1 MNNLIIISAPSGSG
15 KTTICKYLQKL
26 DSSINFSVSCTTRQ
40 KRENEVEGKDYF
52 FTTNTKFEEKIKDGK
67 FVEWE
72 QIHGDFYY
80 GTLKS
85 TLDEIINKDKTILLE
100 LDVKG
105 AMSVKKLYPK
115 KSLSIFIEP
124 PSVEDLKLRLQ
135 KRGADDN
142 ERIVKR
148 LGRLDSELA
157 YKSNFDYHVIND
169 DLDQAVKEIMNIINN
184 KNKGVLYGSWTT
196 IY

>member
-169 DLDQAVKEIMNIINN
+169 DLGQAVKEIMNIINN
-184 KNKGVLYGSWTT
+184 KNKGVLYGS
-196 IY
+196 

>member
-1 MNNLIIISAPSGSG
+1 MNNFIIISAPSGSG

-40 KRENEVEGKDYF
+40 KRANEVEGKDYF
-52 FTTNTKFEEKIKDGK
+52 FITNEEFEKKINDAKFI
-67 FVEWE
+67 EWE
-72 QIHGDFYY
+72 QIHGNFYY

-85 TLDEIINKDKTILLE
+85 TLEKAINEDKRILLE

-105 AMSVKKLYPK
+105 ATSVKKLYPN

-124 PSVEDLKLRLQ
+124 PSIEVLKLRLE
-135 KRGADDN
+135 KRGTDN
-142 ERIVKR
+142 DERIIKR
-148 LGRLDSELA
+148 LERLESELS

-169 DLDQAVKEIMNIINN
+169 DLDQAVNEIMSII
-184 KNKGVLYGSWTT
+184 KNESKGVSYGS
-196 IY
+196 

>member
-1 MNNLIIISAPSGSG
+1 MNNFIIISAPSGSG

-40 KRENEVEGKDYF
+40 KRANELEGKDYF
-52 FTTNTKFEEKIKDGK
+52 FITNEEFEKKINDAKFI
-67 FVEWE
+67 EWE

-85 TLDEIINKDKTILLE
+85 TLEKAINEDKRILLE

-105 AMSVKKLYPK
+105 ATSVKKLYPN

-124 PSVEDLKLRLQ
+124 PSVEVLKLRLE
-135 KRGADDN
+135 KRGTDN
-142 ERIVKR
+142 DERIIKR
-148 LGRLDSELA
+148 LERLESELS

-169 DLDQAVKEIMNIINN
+169 DLDQAVNEIMNIIKNE
-184 KNKGVLYGSWTT
+184 NKGVSYGS
-196 IY
+196 

>member
-1 MNNLIIISAPSGSG
+1 MNNFIIISAPSGSG

-40 KRENEVEGKDYF
+40 KRANEVEGKDYF
-52 FTTNTKFEEKIKDGK
+52 FITNEEFEKKINDAKFI
-67 FVEWE
+67 EWE

-85 TLDEIINKDKTILLE
+85 TLEEAINEDKRILLE

-105 AMSVKKLYPK
+105 AMSVKKLYPN

-124 PSVEDLKLRLQ
+124 PSIEVLKLRLE
-135 KRGADDN
+135 KRGADNDQ
-142 ERIVKR
+142 RIIKR
-148 LGRLDSELA
+148 LERLESELS
-157 YKSNFDYHVIND
+157 YKSNFDYHIIND
-169 DLDQAVKEIMNIINN
+169 DLDQAVNEIMNIIINET
-184 KNKGVLYGSWTT
+184 KGVSYGS
-196 IY
+196 

>member
-1 MNNLIIISAPSGSG
+1 MNNFIIISAPSGSG

-40 KRENEVEGKDYF
+40 KRVSEVEGKDYF
-52 FTTNTKFEEKIKDGK
+52 FITNEEFEKKINDAKFI
-67 FVEWE
+67 EWE
-72 QIHGDFYY
+72 QIHGNFYY

-85 TLDEIINKDKTILLE
+85 TLEKAINEDKRILLE

-105 AMSVKKLYPK
+105 ATTVKKLYPN

-124 PSVEDLKLRLQ
+124 PSVEVLKLRLE
-135 KRGADDN
+135 KRGTDN
-142 ERIVKR
+142 DERIIKR
-148 LGRLDSELA
+148 LERLESELS

-169 DLDQAVKEIMNIINN
+169 DLDLAVNEIMSII
-184 KNKGVLYGSWTT
+184 KNESKGVSYGS
-196 IY
+196 

>member
-52 FTTNTKFEEKIKDGK
+52 FTTNTKFEEKIKDGE

-184 KNKGVLYGSWTT
+184 KNKGVLYGS
-196 IY
+196 

>member
-1 MNNLIIISAPSGSG
+1 MNNFIIISAPSGSG

-40 KRENEVEGKDYF
+40 KRANELEGKDYF
-52 FTTNTKFEEKIKDGK
+52 FITNEEFEKKINDAKFI
-67 FVEWE
+67 EWE
-72 QIHGDFYY
+72 QIHGNFYY

-85 TLDEIINKDKTILLE
+85 TLEKAINEDKRILLE

-105 AMSVKKLYPK
+105 AMSVKKLYPN

-124 PSVEDLKLRLQ
+124 PSVEVLKLRLE
-135 KRGADDN
+135 KRGTDN
-142 ERIVKR
+142 DERIIKR
-148 LGRLDSELA
+148 LERLESELS

-169 DLDQAVKEIMNIINN
+169 DLDQAVNEIMSII
-184 KNKGVLYGSWTT
+184 KNESKGVYYGS
-196 IY
+196 

>member
-1 MNNLIIISAPSGSG
+1 MNNFIIISAPSGSG

-40 KRENEVEGKDYF
+40 KRANEVEGKDYF
-52 FTTNTKFEEKIKDGK
+52 FITNEEFEKKINDAKFI
-67 FVEWE
+67 EWE
-72 QIHGDFYY
+72 QIHGNFYY

-85 TLDEIINKDKTILLE
+85 TLEKAINEDKRILLE

-105 AMSVKKLYPK
+105 ATSVKKLYPN

-124 PSVEDLKLRLQ
+124 PSVEVLKLRLE
-135 KRGADDN
+135 KRGTDN
-142 ERIVKR
+142 DQRIIKR
-148 LGRLDSELA
+148 LERLESELS

-169 DLDQAVKEIMNIINN
+169 DLDQAVNEIMSII
-184 KNKGVLYGSWTT
+184 KNESKGVSYGS
-196 IY
+196 

>member
-1 MNNLIIISAPSGSG
+1 MNNFIIISAPSGSG

-40 KRENEVEGKDYF
+40 KRASEVEGKDYF
-52 FTTNTKFEEKIKDGK
+52 FITNEEFEKKINDAE
-67 FVEWE
+67 FIEWE

-85 TLDEIINKDKTILLE
+85 TLEKAINEDKRILLE

-105 AMSVKKLYPK
+105 ATSVKKLYPN

-124 PSVEDLKLRLQ
+124 PSVEVLKLRLE
-135 KRGADDN
+135 KRGTDN
-142 ERIVKR
+142 DERIIKR
-148 LGRLDSELA
+148 LERLESELS

-169 DLDQAVKEIMNIINN
+169 DLDQAVDEIMNII
-184 KNKGVLYGSWTT
+184 KNESKGVYYGS
-196 IY
+196 

>member
-1 MNNLIIISAPSGSG
+1 MNNFIIISAPSGSG

-40 KRENEVEGKDYF
+40 KRANEIEGKDYF
-52 FTTNTKFEEKIKDGK
+52 FITNEEFEKKINDAKFI
-67 FVEWE
+67 EWE
-72 QIHGDFYY
+72 QIHGNFYY

-85 TLDEIINKDKTILLE
+85 TLEKAINEDKRILLE

-105 AMSVKKLYPK
+105 ATSVKKLYPN

-124 PSVEDLKLRLQ
+124 PSIKVLKLRLE
-135 KRGADDN
+135 KRGTDN
-142 ERIVKR
+142 DQRIIKR
-148 LGRLDSELA
+148 LERLESELS

-169 DLDQAVKEIMNIINN
+169 DLDQAVNEIMSII
-184 KNKGVLYGSWTT
+184 KNESKGVSYGS
-196 IY
+196 

>member
-1 MNNLIIISAPSGSG
+1 MNNFIIISAPSGSG

-40 KRENEVEGKDYF
+40 KRANEVEGKDYF
-52 FTTNTKFEEKIKDGK
+52 FITNEEFEKKINDAKFI
-67 FVEWE
+67 EWE
-72 QIHGDFYY
+72 QIHGNFYY

-85 TLDEIINKDKTILLE
+85 TLEDAINKNRIILLE

-105 AMSVKKLYPK
+105 AMSVKKLYPT

-124 PSVEDLKLRLQ
+124 PSVEDLKIRLQ
-135 KRGADDN
+135 KRGTDNN
-142 ERIVKR
+142 ERINKR
-148 LGRLDSELA
+148 LERLNSEIQ

-169 DLDQAVKEIMNIINN
+169 ELNKAVNEIMNIIKS
-184 KNKGVLYGSWTT
+184 KNKGVKYGS
-196 IY
+196 

>member
-1 MNNLIIISAPSGSG
+1 MNNFIIISAPSGSG

-40 KRENEVEGKDYF
+40 KRANEVEGKDYF
-52 FTTNTKFEEKIKDGK
+52 FITNEEFEKKINDAKFI
-67 FVEWE
+67 EWE
-72 QIHGDFYY
+72 QIHGNFYY

-85 TLDEIINKDKTILLE
+85 TLEKAINEDKRILLE

-105 AMSVKKLYPK
+105 ATSVKKLYPN

-124 PSVEDLKLRLQ
+124 PSVEVLKLRLE
-135 KRGADDN
+135 KRGTDN
-142 ERIVKR
+142 DERIIKR
-148 LGRLDSELA
+148 LERLESELS

-169 DLDQAVKEIMNIINN
+169 DLDQAVNEIMSII
-184 KNKGVLYGSWTT
+184 KNESKGVSYDS
-196 IY
+196 

>member
-1 MNNLIIISAPSGSG
+1 MNNFIIISAPSGSG

-40 KRENEVEGKDYF
+40 KRANELEGKDYF
-52 FTTNTKFEEKIKDGK
+52 FITNEEFEKKINDAKFI
-67 FVEWE
+67 EWE

-85 TLDEIINKDKTILLE
+85 SLEEAINEDKRILLE

-105 AMSVKKLYPK
+105 AMSVKKLYPN

-124 PSVEDLKLRLQ
+124 PSIEVLKLRLE
-135 KRGADDN
+135 KRGTDN
-142 ERIVKR
+142 DQRIIKR
-148 LGRLDSELA
+148 LERLESELS

-169 DLDQAVKEIMNIINN
+169 DLDQAVNEIMSIIINES
-184 KNKGVLYGSWTT
+184 KGVSYGS
-196 IY
+196 

>member
-1 MNNLIIISAPSGSG
+1 MNNFIIISAPSGSG

-40 KRENEVEGKDYF
+40 KRANELEGKDYF
-52 FTTNTKFEEKIKDGK
+52 FITNEEFEKKINDAKFI
-67 FVEWE
+67 EWE

-85 TLDEIINKDKTILLE
+85 TLEKAINEDKRILLE

-105 AMSVKKLYPK
+105 AMSVKKLYPN

-124 PSVEDLKLRLQ
+124 PSVEVLKIRLE
-135 KRGADDN
+135 KRGTDN
-142 ERIVKR
+142 DQRIIKR
-148 LGRLDSELA
+148 LERLESELS

-169 DLDQAVKEIMNIINN
+169 DLDLAVNEIISII
-184 KNKGVLYGSWTT
+184 KNKGKGVSYGS
-196 IY
+196 

>member
-1 MNNLIIISAPSGSG
+1 MNNFIIISAPSGSG

-40 KRENEVEGKDYF
+40 KRANEFEGKDYF
-52 FTTNTKFEEKIKDGK
+52 FITNEEFEKKINDAKFI
-67 FVEWE
+67 EWE
-72 QIHGDFYY
+72 QIHGNFYY

-85 TLDEIINKDKTILLE
+85 TLEKAINEDKRILLE

-105 AMSVKKLYPK
+105 ATSVKKLYPN

-124 PSVEDLKLRLQ
+124 PSVEVLKLRLE
-135 KRGADDN
+135 KRGADND
-142 ERIVKR
+142 ERIIKR
-148 LGRLDSELA
+148 LERLESELS

-169 DLDQAVKEIMNIINN
+169 DLDQAVNEIMSII
-184 KNKGVLYGSWTT
+184 KNESKGVSYGS
-196 IY
+196 

>member
-1 MNNLIIISAPSGSG
+1 MNNFIIISAPSGSG

-40 KRENEVEGKDYF
+40 KRANEVEGKDYF
-52 FTTNTKFEEKIKDGK
+52 FITNEEFEKKINDAKFI
-67 FVEWE
+67 EWE
-72 QIHGDFYY
+72 QIHGNFYY

-85 TLDEIINKDKTILLE
+85 TLEKAINEDKRILLE

-105 AMSVKKLYPK
+105 ATSVKKLYPN

-124 PSVEDLKLRLQ
+124 PSVEVLKLRLE
-135 KRGADDN
+135 KRGTDN
-142 ERIVKR
+142 EERIIKR
-148 LGRLDSELA
+148 LERLESELS

-169 DLDQAVKEIMNIINN
+169 DLDQAVNEIMSII
-184 KNKGVLYGSWTT
+184 KNESKGVSYGS
-196 IY
+196 

>member
-1 MNNLIIISAPSGSG
+1 MNNFIIISAPSGSG

-40 KRENEVEGKDYF
+40 KRANEVEGKDYF
-52 FTTNTKFEEKIKDGK
+52 FITNEEFEKKINDAE
-67 FVEWE
+67 FIEWE

-85 TLDEIINKDKTILLE
+85 TLEKAINEDKRILLE

-105 AMSVKKLYPK
+105 ATSVKNLYPN

-124 PSVEDLKLRLQ
+124 PSVEVLKLRLE
-135 KRGADDN
+135 KRGTDN
-142 ERIVKR
+142 DERIIKR
-148 LGRLDSELA
+148 LERLESELS

-169 DLDQAVKEIMNIINN
+169 DLEQAVNEIMSII
-184 KNKGVLYGSWTT
+184 KNESKGVSYGS
-196 IY
+196 

>member
-1 MNNLIIISAPSGSG
+1 MNNFIIISAPSGSG

-40 KRENEVEGKDYF
+40 KRANEVEGKDYF
-52 FTTNTKFEEKIKDGK
+52 FITNEEFEKKINDAKFI
-67 FVEWE
+67 EWE
-72 QIHGDFYY
+72 QIHGNFYY

-85 TLDEIINKDKTILLE
+85 TLEKAINEDKRILLE

-105 AMSVKKLYPK
+105 AMSVKKLYPN

-124 PSVEDLKLRLQ
+124 PSVEVLKLRLE
-135 KRGADDN
+135 KRGTDN
-142 ERIVKR
+142 DERIIKR
-148 LGRLDSELA
+148 LERLESELS

-169 DLDQAVKEIMNIINN
+169 DLDQAVNEIMSII
-184 KNKGVLYGSWTT
+184 KNESKGVSYGS
-196 IY
+196 

>member
-1 MNNLIIISAPSGSG
+1 MNNFIIISAPSGSG

-40 KRENEVEGKDYF
+40 KRANEFEGKDYF
-52 FTTNTKFEEKIKDGK
+52 FITNEEFEKKINDAKFI
-67 FVEWE
+67 EWE
-72 QIHGDFYY
+72 QIHGNFYY

-85 TLDEIINKDKTILLE
+85 TLEKAINEDKRILLE

-105 AMSVKKLYPK
+105 ATSVKKLYPN

-124 PSVEDLKLRLQ
+124 PSVEVLKLRLE
-135 KRGADDN
+135 KRGTDN
-142 ERIVKR
+142 DERIIKR
-148 LGRLDSELA
+148 LERLESELS

-169 DLDQAVKEIMNIINN
+169 DLDQAVNEIMNII
-184 KNKGVLYGSWTT
+184 KNESKGVYYGS
-196 IY
+196 

>member
-1 MNNLIIISAPSGSG
+1 MNNFIIISAPSGSG

-40 KRENEVEGKDYF
+40 KRVSEVEGKDYF
-52 FTTNTKFEEKIKDGK
+52 FITNEEFEKKINDAKFI
-67 FVEWE
+67 EWE
-72 QIHGDFYY
+72 QIHGNFYY

-85 TLDEIINKDKTILLE
+85 TLEKAINEDKRILLE

-105 AMSVKKLYPK
+105 ATAVKKLYPN

-124 PSVEDLKLRLQ
+124 PSVEVLKLRLE
-135 KRGADDN
+135 KRGTDN
-142 ERIVKR
+142 DERIIKR
-148 LGRLDSELA
+148 LERLESELS

-169 DLDQAVKEIMNIINN
+169 DLDQAVNEIMNII
-184 KNKGVLYGSWTT
+184 KNESKGVYYGS
-196 IY
+196 

>member
-1 MNNLIIISAPSGSG
+1 MNNFIIISAPSGSG

-40 KRENEVEGKDYF
+40 KRASEVEGKDYF
-52 FTTNTKFEEKIKDGK
+52 FITNEEFEKKINDAKFI
-67 FVEWE
+67 EWE
-72 QIHGDFYY
+72 QIHGNFYY

-85 TLDEIINKDKTILLE
+85 TLEKAINEDKRILLE

-105 AMSVKKLYPK
+105 ATSVKKLYPN

-124 PSVEDLKLRLQ
+124 PSVEVLKLRLE
-135 KRGADDN
+135 KRGTDN
-142 ERIVKR
+142 SENIIKR
-148 LGRLDSELA
+148 LERLESELS

-169 DLDQAVKEIMNIINN
+169 DLDQAVDEIMNII
-184 KNKGVLYGSWTT
+184 KNESKGVYYGS
-196 IY
+196 